1 MPIYLFL
8 TIFSPKNAIV
18 FFILFIFFDIV
29 PRAEYYG
36 VGSIHTIVIGDVVW
50 PIHYSLIFILII
62 GYCFRRVYLNENL
75 FKTDKLGILILFFMA
90 TFAVKY
96 AISMSNPLGLVQIKV
111 VEIGLLSAMYFVY
124 TGELKNPQNI
134 YYVLKWMWFGM
145 IAMLIYGYYQLI
157 FGNYTDYNIPFQMSY
172 ILHEN
177 TITGGYFALFTFIVY
192 HLEKRK
198 KVDVIKVFIV
208 LFLYLLILP
217 FTLKRGAMLG
227 GGIGLLS
234 TFIIYYRKKIGKY
247 TILLFGVIVI
257 VFFAVQWILS
267 TSIISEKNAQMMIN
281 RLEAISVSN
290 VDASGAMRVVQWL
303 SAIEILKKHPFI
315 GLPHNQHFSSQL
327 GPFVYEHTLDNNY
340 LFIAIIGGSF
350 ALLAFFVL
358 LITFLKIAFRVLKT
372 CSTDP
377 MLNPL
382 IVGSIGSVIALI
394 VSDIFEVHVILPRV
408 APFHILSFA
417 IVSIC
422 SRIQNI
428 NNSI

>member
-208 LFLYLLILP
+208 LFFLRGFLRKSRSDTVSQQIEKGARGKAEYGRHLSVFQADRCEQVHQDKHGSNREKSDQKMKKSDNFQTVRYR
-217 FTLKRGAMLG
+217 FTDE
-227 GGIGLLS
+227 
-234 TFIIYYRKKIGKY
+234 
-247 TILLFGVIVI
+247 FGR
-257 VFFAVQWILS
+257 FF
-267 TSIISEKNAQMMIN
+267 
-281 RLEAISVSN
+281 
-290 VDASGAMRVVQWL
+290 
-303 SAIEILKKHPFI
+303 
-315 GLPHNQHFSSQL
+315 
-327 GPFVYEHTLDNNY
+327 
-340 LFIAIIGGSF
+340 
-350 ALLAFFVL
+350 
-358 LITFLKIAFRVLKT
+358 FR
-372 CSTDP
+372 
-377 MLNPL
+377 
-382 IVGSIGSVIALI
+382 
-394 VSDIFEVHVILPRV
+394 
-408 APFHILSFA
+408 
-417 IVSIC
+417 
-422 SRIQNI
+422 
-428 NNSI
+428 